1 MMISPETYYE
11 MNLKG
16 KSPKEIMKKIR
27 FLKTQIGQ
35 LKRSIENADDI
46 VCEVFP
52 CRLTRLKCERDYLE
66 RAIQAYEE
74 AGGEYVRSKAEQKDH
89 DFNKALDSMS
99 KLVFTIGGFFCGQE
113 TRTFTISDDQVLV
126 DVEKTMISMDKEEKY
141 GPYRKEDF
149 ISGIKALHIGEWK
162 RTYNDPL
169 VMDGTQWELDIYYN
183 NGRKAVKISGSN
195 AYPYNFE
202 DLKEFL
208 EVETEDEEYEQ
219 NQD

>member
-16 KSPKEIMKKIR
+16 KSQEEIMKKIR
-27 FLKTQIGQ
+27 SLKIQIGQ
-35 LKRSIENADDI
+35 LKRSIENTDDM
-46 VCEVFP
+46 VLEVFP
-52 CRLTRLKCERDYLE
+52 NRLTRLKCDRDYLE

-74 AGGEYVRSKAEQKDH
+74 AGGAYVRSKAEQKDH
-89 DFNKALDSMS
+89 DFNDTLDSMS
-99 KLVFTIGGFFCGQE
+99 KLVFTIGGFFCGHE
-113 TRTFTISDDQVLV
+113 TRTFTVSDDQVLV
-126 DVEKTMISMDKEEKY
+126 DVEKTLISMDKEEY

-162 RTYNDPL
+162 RTYIDPL

-183 NGRKAVKISGSN
+183 NGRRPTKISGSN
-195 AYPYNFE
+195 AYPYNFD

-208 EVETEDEEYEQ
+208 EVEMEDEEDEQ

>member
-1 MMISPETYYE
+1 MMISQETYYE

-16 KSPKEIMKKIR
+16 KSQEEIMKKIR
-27 FLKTQIGQ
+27 SLKIQIGQ

-52 CRLTRLKCERDYLE
+52 GRQTRLKCYRDYLE

-89 DFNKALDSMS
+89 DFNDALDSMS
-99 KLVFTIGGFFCGQE
+99 QLMFTIGGFFCGHE
-113 TRTFTISDDQVLV
+113 TRTFTVSDGQVLV
-126 DVEKTMISMDKEEKY
+126 DVEKTMISMDKEEHD
-141 GPYRKEDF
+141 PYRKEDF

-162 RTYNDPL
+162 RTYNDLL

-183 NGRKAVKISGSN
+183 NGRRPTKISGSN
-195 AYPYNFE
+195 AYPYNFD

-208 EVETEDEEYEQ
+208 EVEMEDEEDEQ
-219 NQD
+219 DQD

>member
-11 MNLKG
+11 MNLQG
-16 KSPKEIMKKIR
+16 KSPKEIMEKIR
-27 FLKTQIGQ
+27 SLKMQIGQ

-52 CRLTRLKCERDYLE
+52 GRLTRLKCDRDYLE

-89 DFNKALDSMS
+89 DFNEALDSMS
-99 KLVFTIGGFFCGQE
+99 QLMFTIGGFFCGQE

-126 DVEKTMISMDKEEKY
+126 DVEKTMISMDKEEY

-162 RTYNDPL
+162 RTYDDPL
-169 VMDGTQWELDIYYN
+169 VMDGTQWELDIYFN
-183 NGRKAVKISGSN
+183 NGRRSTKISGSN

-208 EVETEDEEYEQ
+208 EVEMEDEEDEQ

>member
-11 MNLKG
+11 MNLQG

-27 FLKTQIGQ
+27 SLKIQIGQ
-35 LKRSIENADDI
+35 LKRSIEKTDDM
-46 VCEVFP
+46 VLEVFP
-52 CRLTRLKCERDYLE
+52 GRLTRLKCDQDYLE

-74 AGGEYVRSKAEQKDH
+74 AGGEYVRSKAEQKDY

-99 KLVFTIGGFFCGQE
+99 QLVFTIGGFFCGQE
-113 TRTFTISDDQVLV
+113 TRTFTVSDDQVLV
-126 DVEKTMISMDKEEKY
+126 DVEKILISMDKEEEY

-162 RTYNDPL
+162 RTYKDPL

-195 AYPYNFE
+195 AYPYNYE

-208 EVETEDEEYEQ
+208 EVEMEDEEDEQ

>member
-16 KSPKEIMKKIR
+16 KSQEEIMKKIR
-27 FLKTQIGQ
+27 SLKIQIGQ
-35 LKRSIENADDI
+35 LKRSIENTDDM
-46 VCEVFP
+46 VLEVFP
-52 CRLTRLKCERDYLE
+52 SRLTRLKCDRDYLE
-66 RAIQAYEE
+66 RAIRAYEE

-89 DFNKALDSMS
+89 DFNEALDSMS
-99 KLVFTIGGFFCGQE
+99 KLVFTIGGFFCGHE
-113 TRTFTISDDQVLV
+113 TRTFTVSDGQVLV
-126 DVEKTMISMDKEEKY
+126 DVEKTMISMDKEEY
-141 GPYRKEDF
+141 GPYRKEEF

-162 RTYNDPL
+162 RTYNALL

-183 NGRKAVKISGSN
+183 NGRRPTKISGSN

-208 EVETEDEEYEQ
+208 EVEMENEEDEQ

>member
-11 MNLKG
+11 MNLQG

-27 FLKTQIGQ
+27 SLKIQIGQ
-35 LKRSIENADDI
+35 LKRSIEHADDI

-52 CRLTRLKCERDYLE
+52 GRLTRLKCDRDYLE

-89 DFNKALDSMS
+89 DFNEALDSMS
-99 KLVFTIGGFFCGQE
+99 QLMFTIGGFFCGQE

-126 DVEKTMISMDKEEKY
+126 DVEKTMISMDKEEY

-169 VMDGTQWELDIYYN
+169 VMDGTQWELDIYFN
-183 NGRKAVKISGSN
+183 NGRRSTKISGSN

-208 EVETEDEEYEQ
+208 EVEMEDEEDEQ
-219 NQD
+219 SQD

>member
-16 KSPKEIMKKIR
+16 KSQEEIMKKIR
-27 FLKTQIGQ
+27 SLKIQIGQ
-35 LKRSIENADDI
+35 LKRSIENTDDM
-46 VCEVFP
+46 VLEVFP
-52 CRLTRLKCERDYLE
+52 SRLTRLKCDRDYLE
-66 RAIQAYEE
+66 RAIRAYEE

-89 DFNKALDSMS
+89 DFNEALDSMS
-99 KLVFTIGGFFCGQE
+99 KLVFTIGGFFCGHE
-113 TRTFTISDDQVLV
+113 TRTFTVSDGQVLV
-126 DVEKTMISMDKEEKY
+126 DVEKTMISMDKEEY
-141 GPYRKEDF
+141 GPYRKEEF

-162 RTYNDPL
+162 RTYNDLL

-208 EVETEDEEYEQ
+208 EVEMENEEDEQ

>member
-16 KSPKEIMKKIR
+16 KSQEEIMKKIR
-27 FLKTQIGQ
+27 SLKIQIGQ

-52 CRLTRLKCERDYLE
+52 GRLTRLKCDRDYLE
-66 RAIQAYEE
+66 RAIRAYEE

-89 DFNKALDSMS
+89 DFNEALDSMS
-99 KLVFTIGGFFCGQE
+99 KLVFTIGGFFCGHE
-113 TRTFTISDDQVLV
+113 TRTFTVSDGQVLV
-126 DVEKTMISMDKEEKY
+126 DVEKTMISMDKEEY
-141 GPYRKEDF
+141 GPYRKEEF

-162 RTYNDPL
+162 RTYNDLL

-183 NGRKAVKISGSN
+183 NGRRPTKISGSN
-195 AYPYNFE
+195 AYPYNFD

-208 EVETEDEEYEQ
+208 EVEMEDEEDEQ
-219 NQD
+219 DQD

>member
-1 MMISPETYYE
+1 MMISQETYYE

-16 KSPKEIMKKIR
+16 KSQEEIMKKIR
-27 FLKTQIGQ
+27 SLKIQIGQ

-52 CRLTRLKCERDYLE
+52 GRQTRLKCYRDYLE

-89 DFNKALDSMS
+89 DFNDALDSMS
-99 KLVFTIGGFFCGQE
+99 QLMFTIGGFFCGHE
-113 TRTFTISDDQVLV
+113 TRTFTVSDGQVLV
-126 DVEKTMISMDKEEKY
+126 DVEKTMISMDKEEY

-169 VMDGTQWELDIYYN
+169 VMDGTQWGLDIYYN

-195 AYPYNFE
+195 AYPYNYE

-208 EVETEDEEYEQ
+208 EVEMEDEEDEQ

>member
-16 KSPKEIMKKIR
+16 KSQEEIMKKIR
-27 FLKTQIGQ
+27 SLKIKIGQ

-52 CRLTRLKCERDYLE
+52 GRLTRLKCNRDYLE

-89 DFNKALDSMS
+89 DFNEALDSMS
-99 KLVFTIGGFFCGQE
+99 KLVFTIGGFFCGHE
-113 TRTFTISDDQVLV
+113 TRTFTVSDGQVLV
-126 DVEKTMISMDKEEKY
+126 DVEKTMISMDKEEY
-141 GPYRKEDF
+141 GPYRKEEF

-195 AYPYNFE
+195 AYPYNFD
-202 DLKEFL
+202 DLKEYL
-208 EVETEDEEYEQ
+208 EVEMEDEEDEQ

>member
-1 MMISPETYYE
+1 MMVSPETYYE

-16 KSPKEIMKKIR
+16 KSQEEIMKKIR
-27 FLKTQIGQ
+27 SLKIQIGQ
-35 LKRSIENADDI
+35 LKRSIENTDDM
-46 VCEVFP
+46 VLEVFP
-52 CRLTRLKCERDYLE
+52 SRLTRLKCNRDYLE

-74 AGGEYVRSKAEQKDH
+74 AGGAYVRSKVEQKDH
-89 DFNKALDSMS
+89 DFNDTLDSMS
-99 KLVFTIGGFFCGQE
+99 KLVFTIGGFFCGHE
-113 TRTFTISDDQVLV
+113 TRTFTVSDDQVLV
-126 DVEKTMISMDKEEKY
+126 DVEKTLISMDKEEY

-162 RTYNDPL
+162 RTYIDPL

-183 NGRKAVKISGSN
+183 NGRRPTKISGSN
-195 AYPYNFE
+195 AYPYNFD

-208 EVETEDEEYEQ
+208 EVEMEDEEDEQ

>member
-11 MNLKG
+11 MNLQG
-16 KSPKEIMKKIR
+16 KSPKEIMEKIR
-27 FLKTQIGQ
+27 SLKIQIGQ
-35 LKRSIENADDI
+35 LKRSIEKTDDI

-52 CRLTRLKCERDYLE
+52 GRLTRLKCDRDYLE

-89 DFNKALDSMS
+89 DFNEALDSMS
-99 KLVFTIGGFFCGQE
+99 KLVFTIGGFFCGHE

-126 DVEKTMISMDKEEKY
+126 DVEKTMISMDKEEEY
-141 GPYRKEDF
+141 GPYRKEEF
-149 ISGIKALHIGEWK
+149 ISGLKALHIGEWK
-162 RTYNDPL
+162 RTYIDPL
-169 VMDGTQWELDIYYN
+169 VMDGTQWELDIYHN
-183 NGRKAVKISGSN
+183 NCRRPTKISGSN
-195 AYPYNFE
+195 AYPYNFD

-208 EVETEDEEYEQ
+208 EVEMEDEEDEQ

>member
-11 MNLKG
+11 MNLQG
-16 KSPKEIMKKIR
+16 KSPKEIMEKIR
-27 FLKTQIGQ
+27 SQKIQIGQ

-52 CRLTRLKCERDYLE
+52 GRQTRLKCYRDYLE

-89 DFNKALDSMS
+89 DFNDALDSMS
-99 KLVFTIGGFFCGQE
+99 QLMFTIGGFFCGHE
-113 TRTFTISDDQVLV
+113 TRTFTVSDGQVLV
-126 DVEKTMISMDKEEKY
+126 DVEKTMISMDKEEY

-208 EVETEDEEYEQ
+208 EVEMENEEDEQ

>member
-16 KSPKEIMKKIR
+16 KSQEEIMKKIR
-27 FLKTQIGQ
+27 SLKIQIGQ

-52 CRLTRLKCERDYLE
+52 GRQTRLKCYRDYLE

-89 DFNKALDSMS
+89 DFNDALDSMS
-99 KLVFTIGGFFCGQE
+99 QLMSTIGGFFCGHE
-113 TRTFTISDDQVLV
+113 TRTFTVSDGQVLV
-126 DVEKTMISMDKEEKY
+126 DVEKTMISMDKEEY

-208 EVETEDEEYEQ
+208 EVEMENEEDEQ

>member
-1 MMISPETYYE
+1 MISQETYYE

-16 KSPKEIMKKIR
+16 KSQEEIMKKIR
-27 FLKTQIGQ
+27 SLKIKIGQ

-46 VCEVFP
+46 VCEVFSG
-52 CRLTRLKCERDYLE
+52 RLTRLKCNRDYLE
-66 RAIQAYEE
+66 RAIQVYEE
-74 AGGEYVRSKAEQKDH
+74 AGGVYVRSKAEQRDH
-89 DFNKALDSMS
+89 DFNDRLDSIS

-113 TRTFTISDDQVLV
+113 TRIFTVSDDQVFV
-126 DVEKTMISMDKEEKY
+126 DVEKPVMTMDKGEEY

-169 VMDGTQWELDIYYN
+169 VMDGTQWGLDIYYN

-202 DLKEFL
+202 GLK
-208 EVETEDEEYEQ
+208 
-219 NQD
+219 

>member
-11 MNLKG
+11 MNLKS
-16 KSPKEIMKKIR
+16 KSQEEIMKKIR
-27 FLKTQIGQ
+27 SLKIQIGQ
-35 LKRSIENADDI
+35 LKRSIENTDDM
-46 VCEVFP
+46 VLEVFP
-52 CRLTRLKCERDYLE
+52 SRLTRLKCSRDYLE
-66 RAIQAYEE
+66 RTIRAYEE
-74 AGGEYVRSKAEQKDH
+74 AGGAYVRSKAEQKDY
-89 DFNKALDSMS
+89 DFNKAWDSMS
-99 KLVFTIGGFFCGQE
+99 QLVFTIGGFFCGQE
-113 TRTFTISDDQVLV
+113 TRTFTLSDDQVLV
-126 DVEKTMISMDKEEKY
+126 DVEKILISMDKEEEY

-169 VMDGTQWELDIYYN
+169 ILDGTQWELDIYYN

-208 EVETEDEEYEQ
+208 EVEMEDEEDEQ

>member
-27 FLKTQIGQ
+27 SLKMQIGQ

-52 CRLTRLKCERDYLE
+52 GRLTRLKCNRDYLE
-66 RAIQAYEE
+66 CAIQAYEE
-74 AGGEYVRSKAEQKDH
+74 TGGAYVRSKAEQKDH
-89 DFNKALDSMS
+89 DFNEALDSMS
-99 KLVFTIGGFFCGQE
+99 KLVFTIGGFFCGHE
-113 TRTFTISDDQVLV
+113 TRTFTVSDGQVLV
-126 DVEKTMISMDKEEKY
+126 DVEKTMISMDKEEY
-141 GPYRKEDF
+141 GPYRKEEF

-162 RTYNDPL
+162 RTYNDLL

-183 NGRKAVKISGSN
+183 NGRRPTKISGSN
-195 AYPYNFE
+195 AYPYNFD

-208 EVETEDEEYEQ
+208 EVEMEDEEDEQ
-219 NQD
+219 DQD

>member
-1 MMISPETYYE
+1 MTISPETYYE
-11 MNLKG
+11 MNLQG
-16 KSPKEIMKKIR
+16 KSPKEIMEKIR
-27 FLKTQIGQ
+27 SLKMQIGQ
-35 LKRSIENADDI
+35 LKRSIEKTDDM
-46 VCEVFP
+46 VLEVFP
-52 CRLTRLKCERDYLE
+52 GRQTRLKCYQDYLE

-89 DFNKALDSMS
+89 DFNDALDSMS
-99 KLVFTIGGFFCGQE
+99 QLMFTIGGFFCGQE
-113 TRTFTISDDQVLV
+113 TRTFTVSDDQVLV
-126 DVEKTMISMDKEEKY
+126 DVEKIPMSMDKGEEY

-162 RTYNDPL
+162 RTYIDPL

-183 NGRKAVKISGSN
+183 NGRRSTKISGSN

-208 EVETEDEEYEQ
+208 EVEMEDEEDEQ

>member
-1 MMISPETYYE
+1 MMISQETYYE

-16 KSPKEIMKKIR
+16 KSQEEIMKKIR
-27 FLKTQIGQ
+27 SLKIQIGQ

-52 CRLTRLKCERDYLE
+52 GRQTRLKCYRDYLE

-89 DFNKALDSMS
+89 DFNDALDSMS
-99 KLVFTIGGFFCGQE
+99 QLMFTIGGFFCGHE
-113 TRTFTISDDQVLV
+113 TRTFTVSDGQVLV
-126 DVEKTMISMDKEEKY
+126 DVEKTMISMDKEEY

-208 EVETEDEEYEQ
+208 EVEMENEEDEQ

>member
-11 MNLKG
+11 MNLQG

-27 FLKTQIGQ
+27 SLKIQIGQ

-52 CRLTRLKCERDYLE
+52 GRLTRLKCERDYLE

-89 DFNKALDSMS
+89 DFNETLDSMS

-126 DVEKTMISMDKEEKY
+126 DVEKTMISMDKEEY
-141 GPYRKEDF
+141 GLYRKEDF

-162 RTYNDPL
+162 RTYIDPL

-208 EVETEDEEYEQ
+208 EVETEDEKYEQ

>member
-11 MNLKG
+11 MNMKG
-16 KSPKEIMKKIR
+16 KSQEEIMKKIR
-27 FLKTQIGQ
+27 SLKIQIRQ
-35 LKRSIENADDI
+35 LKRSIENTDVMAF
-46 VCEVFP
+46 EVFP
-52 CRLTRLKCERDYLE
+52 SRLTRLKCDRDYLE

-74 AGGEYVRSKAEQKDH
+74 AGGAYVRSKAEQKDH
-89 DFNKALDSMS
+89 DFNEALDSMS
-99 KLVFTIGGFFCGQE
+99 KLVFTIGGFFCGHE
-113 TRTFTISDDQVLV
+113 TRTFTVSDGQVLV
-126 DVEKTMISMDKEEKY
+126 DVEKTMISMDKEEY
-141 GPYRKEDF
+141 GPYRKEEF

-162 RTYNDPL
+162 RTYNDLL

-183 NGRKAVKISGSN
+183 NGRRPVKISGSN

-208 EVETEDEEYEQ
+208 EVEMEDEEYQQ

>member
-16 KSPKEIMKKIR
+16 QSQEEIMKKIR
-27 FLKTQIGQ
+27 SLKIQIGQ
-35 LKRSIENADDI
+35 LKRSIENTDDM
-46 VCEVFP
+46 VLEVFP
-52 CRLTRLKCERDYLE
+52 GRLTRLKCSRDYLG

-74 AGGEYVRSKAEQKDH
+74 AGGVYVRSKAEQKDH
-89 DFNKALDSMS
+89 DFNESLDSMS
-99 KLVFTIGGFFCGQE
+99 QLMFTIGGFFCGQE
-113 TRTFTISDDQVLV
+113 TRTFTVSDDQVFV
-126 DVEKTMISMDKEEKY
+126 DVEKTMISMDKEEEY

-162 RTYNDPL
+162 RTYIDPL

-183 NGRKAVKISGSN
+183 NGRRVVKISGSN

-208 EVETEDEEYEQ
+208 EVEMEDEEDEQ
-219 NQD
+219 DQD

>member
-16 KSPKEIMKKIR
+16 KSQEEIMKKIR
-27 FLKTQIGQ
+27 SLKIKIGQ
-35 LKRSIENADDI
+35 LKRSIENTDDM
-46 VCEVFP
+46 VLEVFP
-52 CRLTRLKCERDYLE
+52 SKQTRLKCDWDYLE

-89 DFNKALDSMS
+89 DFNEALDSMS
-99 KLVFTIGGFFCGQE
+99 KLVFTIGGFFCGHE
-113 TRTFTISDDQVLV
+113 TRTFTVVGDKVFV
-126 DVEKTMISMDKEEKY
+126 DVEKTMISMDKEEHD
-141 GPYRKEDF
+141 PYRKEDF

-195 AYPYNFE
+195 AYPYNFD
-202 DLKEFL
+202 DLKEYL
-208 EVETEDEEYEQ
+208 EVEMEDEEDEQ

>member
-11 MNLKG
+11 MNLQG

-27 FLKTQIGQ
+27 SLKIQIGQ
-35 LKRSIENADDI
+35 LKRSIEHADDI

-52 CRLTRLKCERDYLE
+52 GRLTRLKCDRDYLE

-89 DFNKALDSMS
+89 DFNEALDSMS
-99 KLVFTIGGFFCGQE
+99 KLVFTIGGFFCGHE
-113 TRTFTISDDQVLV
+113 TRTFTVSDGQVLV
-126 DVEKTMISMDKEEKY
+126 DVEKTMISMDKEEY
-141 GPYRKEDF
+141 GPYRKEEF

-162 RTYNDPL
+162 RTYNDLL

-183 NGRKAVKISGSN
+183 NGRRPTKISGSN
-195 AYPYNFE
+195 AYPYNFD

-208 EVETEDEEYEQ
+208 EVEMEDEEDEQ
-219 NQD
+219 DQD

>member
-11 MNLKG
+11 INLKG
-16 KSPKEIMKKIR
+16 KSQEEIMKKIR
-27 FLKTQIGQ
+27 SLKIQIGQ
-35 LKRSIENADDI
+35 VKRSIENADDI

-52 CRLTRLKCERDYLE
+52 GRQTRLKCYRDYLE

-89 DFNKALDSMS
+89 DFNDALDSMS
-99 KLVFTIGGFFCGQE
+99 QLMFTIGGFFCGHE
-113 TRTFTISDDQVLV
+113 TRTFTVSDGQVLV
-126 DVEKTMISMDKEEKY
+126 DVEKTMISMDKEEY
-141 GPYRKEDF
+141 GPYRKEEF

-162 RTYNDPL
+162 RTYNDLL

-183 NGRKAVKISGSN
+183 NGRRPTKISGSN
-195 AYPYNFE
+195 AYPYNFD

-208 EVETEDEEYEQ
+208 EVEMEDEEDEQ
-219 NQD
+219 DQD

>member
-1 MMISPETYYE
+1 MMISQETYYE

-16 KSPKEIMKKIR
+16 KSQEEIMKKIR
-27 FLKTQIGQ
+27 SLKIQIGQ

-52 CRLTRLKCERDYLE
+52 GRQTRLKCYRDYLE

-89 DFNKALDSMS
+89 DFNEALDSMS
-99 KLVFTIGGFFCGQE
+99 KLVFTIGGFFCGHE
-113 TRTFTISDDQVLV
+113 TRTFTVSDGQVLV
-126 DVEKTMISMDKEEKY
+126 DVEKTMISMDKEEY
-141 GPYRKEDF
+141 GPYRKEEF

-162 RTYNDPL
+162 RTYNDLL

-183 NGRKAVKISGSN
+183 NGRRPTKISGSN
-195 AYPYNFE
+195 AYPYNFD

-208 EVETEDEEYEQ
+208 EVEMEDEEDEQ
-219 NQD
+219 DQD